1 MNTLSVNHDFLR
13 RTVQEGAF
21 CIDATAGNGHD
32 TAFLCGL
39 VGARGKVLALDIQE
53 QAVINTRARLHEMGY
68 DAIGTVVQDSHA
80 NLAQYA
86 EPESVDCIV
95 FNLGWLPGG
104 DHSIFTR
111 PDSTRQAIEAGLR
124 LLKRGGVMTICI
136 YYGGRSGYE
145 ERDAMLEYLKTLDD
159 RQYTVLLSQFYN
171 RKGDVPIPV
180 FIWKE

>member
-13 RTVQEGAF
+13 RTVQPGAF

-32 TAFLCGL
+32 TAFLCEL
-39 VGARGKVLALDIQE
+39 VGEHGRVLALDIQQ
-53 QAVINTRARLHEMGY
+53 QAVENTRARLNELGY
-68 DAIGTVVQDSHA
+68 DGIGTAVLDSHA

-111 PDSTRQAIEAGLR
+111 PDSTKRAIEAGLS
-124 LLKRGGVMTICI
+124 LLRRGGVMTVCI

-145 ERDAMLEYLKTLDD
+145 ERDAMLEYFRTLDD
-159 RQYTVLLSQFYN
+159 KKYTVLLSQFYN

>member
-13 RTVQEGAF
+13 RTVQPGAF
-21 CIDATAGNGHD
+21 CVDATAGNGHD

-39 VGARGKVLALDIQE
+39 VGETGHVLALDIQE
-53 QAVINTRARLHEMGY
+53 QAVRNTRARLHEMGY
-68 DAIGTVVQDSHA
+68 DGIATVIQDSHA
-80 NLAQYA
+80 NLGLYA
-86 EPESVDCIV
+86 ETESVDCIV

-111 PDSTRQAIEAGLR
+111 PDSTRQAIEAGLN
-124 LLKRGGVMTICI
+124 LLKRGGVMTVCI

-145 ERDAMLEYLKTLDD
+145 ERDAMLDYLKTLDD
-159 RQYTVLLSQFYN
+159 QKYTVLLAQFYN
-171 RKGDVPIPV
+171 RRGDVPIPV